1 MQVTGRTPEAMTMVV
16 APSEAELRALPL
28 DKWGIPVPHAA
39 WLDEHGD
46 HATSG
51 EVDCIIVPCVALDH
65 DCRRLGHGGG
75 YYDSFI
81 ARTTEKRLATG
92 LPPPVTIGVA
102 LADQIIEGEIPVGP
116 LDR

>member
-1 MQVTGRTPEAMTMVV
+1 M